1 MIFGRFIRR
10 SSKERQDRIAR
21 SNTIAEEVL
30 QNFQIVKSFT
40 NEYLESVRYAGS
52 VRDVVR
58 ISIRYAKYRG
68 LFFMFLITLLFVG
81 IFFLLWHLAMLVVNW
96 DMMICVLI
104 SLCIS

>member
-58 ISIRYAKYRG
+58 VSIRYAKCRG
-68 LFFMFLITLLFVG
+68 LFFLVVLTLLFG
-81 IFFLLWHLAMLVVNW
+81 GLFFLLCQLALMVVKG
-96 DMMICVLI
+96 DMIMGELF
-104 SLCIS
+104 SF